1 MGFLGENPALLHP
14 FRPDTLQQKSFPVS
28 STMLRSIIQKSFIAT
43 LVTLLAGI
51 IVYGLD
57 VFEIH
62 RPTFQFIST
71 GILGSLFFFTLRNV
85 GIRHALMVLFVF
97 FFIMTGFLTRGYQH
111 GMLLRDA
118 LYVAAVGATLFLY
131 SSRVHR
137 TDNPRQWLS
146 PIILGALLGAV
157 MLLALILLALAMP
170 LIGQTRPAVLFPH
183 IWPDIIMNMVVGIGL
198 GTGIVAC
205 DSLPPDSRPSPH
217 KTP

>member
-1 MGFLGENPALLHP
+1 
-14 FRPDTLQQKSFPVS
+14 
-28 STMLRSIIQKSFIAT
+28 MLRSILQRSFIAT
-43 LVTLLAGI
+43 LITLLSGI
-51 IVYGLD
+51 IVYGFD

-85 GIRHALMVLFVF
+85 GLRHALLVLFVF

-111 GMLLRDA
+111 GLLLRDA
-118 LYVAAVGATLFLY
+118 LYVAAVGVALFLF

-137 TDNPRQWLS
+137 KDNPRHWLS

-157 MLLALILLALAMP
+157 MLLALLLLALAMP
-170 LIGQTRPAVLFPH
+170 LIGQTRPTVFFPH
-183 IWPDIIMNMVVGIGL
+183 IWPDIIMNIVVGIGL

-205 DSLPPDSRPSPH
+205 DSLPPESRPSPSPRE
-217 KTP
+217 TP